1 MPPGESNMADQKTEQ
16 ELAAEK
22 EAADKAAADKA
33 TAEGGDDKAGLR
45 AALAKQAADYQKQ
58 IADLSKKVNAVEA
71 KDLAAKEADMLAKN
85 EHEKIIAERDKTIA
99 EMRENSAAASRA
111 LLESS
116 AREKLRDLGME
127 RALSLAGAVAGL
139 PADATTET
147 LDAWAAQMKVN
158 NEGEFTA
165 TVTPVG
171 QSSVGDPHVGSLSAS
186 VAQLKADLKDPAKAA
201 DAMKTLSEIA
211 ESGKS
216 IE

>member
-1 MPPGESNMADQKTEQ
+1 MTEPTEQ

-22 EAADKAAADKA
+22 AAADKAAADKA
-33 TAEGGDDKAGLR
+33 AAEGGDDKAGLR

-99 EMRENSAAASRA
+99 EMKANSMAATRA
-111 LLESS
+111 LLESE
-116 AREKLRDLGME
+116 ARGKLRDLGME

-158 NEGEFTA
+158 NESAFTS
-165 TVTPVG
+165 PVKPVS
-171 QSSVGDPHVGSLSAS
+171 QASVGDPKVDGGGGDLAARLKSDDKKIKRDALNE
-186 VAQLKADLKDPAKAA
+186 QLQNKLN
-201 DAMKTLSEIA
+201 
-211 ESGKS
+211 GV
-216 IE
+216 